1 MILPL
6 TSHYPRQ
13 GLKIIIR
20 PPRADNSNG
29 STVPTSAPA
38 PSPATATSGS
48 APTGVRKQ
56 RATASKRSKPQKSA
70 AVKQGKRANPD
81 LMPEGK
87 TTAWQQL
94 NAEANRQH
102 NRDGTD
108 TDLTRVTGPIPGPE
122 SAGRQTVPL
131 QPALSSF
138 YTPYVAGA
146 AGRQQGPPSYGHFLI
161 GGDRTQQ
168 ERPQVRHTP
177 TLSHCPLCIR

>member
-6 TSHYPRQ
+6 TSHYPQQ

-29 STVPTSAPA
+29 SPVPTSAPA
-38 PSPATATSGS
+38 PATTTAGSVPA
-48 APTGVRKQ
+48 GVRKQ

-70 AVKQGKRANPD
+70 AIKKGKKANPD

-108 TDLTRVTGPIPGPE
+108 TDLTRVTGPE

-138 YTPYVAGA
+138 YAPYMAGA

-168 ERPQVRHTP
+168 ERPQVRHPP
-177 TLSHCPLCIR
+177 TVPHCPLCIC